1 MKKPQRWTSV
11 ARARCPTRSTSR
23 PAATTSELMCRL
35 VNSRD
40 KVFEMQRACSDS
52 ERSKASRAAMDAHLA
67 KLPSTSTCPAAFR
80 NYSAFCTTNSIPV
93 LPIPPPV
100 LALWLYDKCASR
112 DDWPRTYQRQV
123 EQCAAAVNDIWAGN
137 AAYETIRELD
147 PTSRAVCEFMSERKE
162 LWNQRNSG
170 KPTRRASSSSAS
182 SSSSSSETESAKGTR
197 SRHERPRGTRAGPS
211 GARSS
216 AATSRSQWWIIPTE
230 RKVEAQAVESESAD
244 GVEAEV
250 FIPTRKRLRRRKGP
264 LAFDGDSAPIL
275 SSPEQTEAK
284 RARLDLTTSS
294 IDASPARPAL
304 RRHRA
309 VISSPEVSAVESSDG
324 ESVARPRSR
333 WAPSPSP
340 APKVPSRSTSPELRC
355 SASSA
360 PLSLFVDRRRNH
372 QLVRPKVEPEELAD
386 GALAARHDSALDRPS
401 SAARVSTSA
410 FVQPVG
416 SLPTLGPLELPT
428 SPSFLPAESSQRTS
442 RAAHAALSV
451 VVEAGPPKLEASS
464 PVRAAGPPRHSP
476 PPPLPT
482 LPSPA
487 DDVASFLVA
496 LHPSLVSLT
505 PHLIA
510 AGFDSVD
517 ALSSLVLL
525 EPPILAL
532 TLDLIRVEAGR
543 RAKEQRASGAHVD
556 PVSIIQ
562 LKLLARRLGDE
573 GKAMSASP
581 VNERKLSCESANET
595 SDAAVTTSAAHANRT
610 RAFEARFASS
620 SSSFATSAVRPAHPG
635 SSQEGTSS
643 FAPVAST
650 SGASPSPPPRAPVTA
665 AALVGSYLLE
675 LDPSGS
681 LQYLVQHFVAR
692 GLATWRTLSELKDP
706 AATRR
711 LCADIIPAA
720 SHEVVDALLRFVKLV
735 GR

>member
-1 MKKPQRWTSV
+1 
-11 ARARCPTRSTSR
+11 
-23 PAATTSELMCRL
+23 MCRL

-324 ESVARPRSR
+324 ESV
-333 WAPSPSP
+333 
-340 APKVPSRSTSPELRC
+340 
-355 SASSA
+355 
-360 PLSLFVDRRRNH
+360 
-372 QLVRPKVEPEELAD
+372 
-386 GALAARHDSALDRPS
+386 
-401 SAARVSTSA
+401 STSA

-650 SGASPSPPPRAPVTA
+650 SGARFS
-665 AALVGSYLLE
+665 
-675 LDPSGS
+675 
-681 LQYLVQHFVAR
+681 YLVQHFVAR